1 MSQESRDK
9 FLYDILCDWYYHKT
23 TGSEEEYMQT
33 SEESEAFA
41 KKIMDLIQR
50 EVQGTLT

>member
-9 FLYDILCDWYYHKT
+9 FLFDMICDWYYHKT
-23 TGSEEEYMQT
+23 TGSQEEYVQT

-41 KKIMDLIQR
+41 KKVMDFIQQ
-50 EVQGTLT
+50 ELNKQ